1 MWLII
6 LFPFRSRRCE
16 MHGLPIIG
24 SKRELKVGRFET
36 PRRRQDVHRYLLHA
50 PELGSKQPHF
60 AAAVDQR
67 DNR

>member
-1 MWLII
+1 
-6 LFPFRSRRCE
+6 